1 MRVLVLLLM
10 LLPGAVL
17 AQVQQTPNTLKL
29 EEGAAR
35 PAATLE
41 DVQLLAGHWEGPFM
55 GATAEEVWLP
65 AAGGTM
71 LGMFRMFS
79 EGEVFFYEL
88 MHMVEE
94 EGSVSLKLKHFNADL
109 TGWEEKDD
117 MVTFRFVK
125 ATAEGLWFE
134 GLTFLKQ
141 ADGSLQAYIALSGD
155 DGAVSEESFV
165 YRPVEDD

>member
-94 EGSVSLKLKHFNADL
+94 EGSVSLKNVLPQITDRSYDDL
-109 TGWEEKDD
+109 DI
-117 MVTFRFVK
+117 
-125 ATAEGLWFE
+125 
-134 GLTFLKQ
+134 
-141 ADGSLQAYIALSGD
+141 ADGESASISFLSITYED
-155 DGAVSEESFV
+155 VSETERNMV
-165 YRPVEDD
+165 REKLEQYCRRDTEGMIWIVDRLKELID